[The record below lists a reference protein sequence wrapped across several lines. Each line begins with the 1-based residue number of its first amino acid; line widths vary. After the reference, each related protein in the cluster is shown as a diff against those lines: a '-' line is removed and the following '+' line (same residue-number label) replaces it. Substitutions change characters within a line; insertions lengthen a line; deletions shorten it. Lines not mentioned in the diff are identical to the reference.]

1 MAKVTKRCMDCNKE
15 FISDRKNQVRC
26 PECQKAHM
34 KVMRQH
40 WKKEKQAKHKAAPDP
55 NECKRK
61 DTCVYAGKM
70 SGIPFCNY
78 LSITGERRGCP
89 VQGRTKYKR
98 KPRKKKQ
105 EVDNEHILDKP

>member
-26 PECQKAHM
+26 PECQKVHTKALQKLH
-34 KVMRQH
+34 
-40 WKKEKQAKHKAAPDP
+40 KKEHKKPLRAPDP

-61 DTCVYAGKM
+61 DTCVYAGTM

-78 LSITGERRGCP
+78 LSITGQRRGCP
-89 VQGRTKYKR
+89 VQGCTKYKR
-98 KPRKKKQ
+98 KPQKKKQ
-105 EVDNEHILDKP
+105 EVDVDNG

>member
-1 MAKVTKRCMDCNKE
+1 MDCNKE

-26 PECQKAHM
+26 PECQKIH
-34 KVMRQH
+34 VRN
-40 WKKEKQAKHKAAPDP
+40 WKKENRAKHKPAPDP
-55 NECKRK
+55 NEFKRVGS
-61 DTCVYAGKM
+61 CAYAGKM

-89 VQGRTKYKR
+89 VQGCTKYKR

-105 EVDNEHILDKP
+105 EEENG

>member
-1 MAKVTKRCMDCNKE
+1 MAKEIKRCMDCNRD

-26 PECQKAHM
+26 PECQEAH
-34 KVMRQH
+34 KRAISNA
-40 WKKEKQAKHKAAPDP
+40 WKNKKRDKCKPAPDP

-61 DTCVYAGKM
+61 GSCIYAGKM

-89 VQGRTKYKR
+89 VQGCTKYKR
-98 KPRKKKQ
+98 KPRKQKQ
-105 EVDNEHILDKP
+105 EEGNE